1 MPDRLALALFVALIA
16 FGCGVLLLAEPVP
29 EDYSDG
35 GIEERK

>member
-1 MPDRLALALFVALIA
+1 MTARIAFYVVVALIA